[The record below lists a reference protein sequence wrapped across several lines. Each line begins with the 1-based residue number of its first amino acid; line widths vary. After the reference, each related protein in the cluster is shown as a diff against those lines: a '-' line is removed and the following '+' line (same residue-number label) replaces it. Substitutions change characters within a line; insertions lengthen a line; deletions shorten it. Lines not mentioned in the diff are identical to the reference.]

1 MKNTI
6 LFFVS
11 IILFSCNELEYNQQE
26 EFLNQEVAS
35 LSSQGAKVW
44 QLVGMSGMI
53 ANSYKSGDDM
63 SFQESIVLKEDGSF
77 IKFRETQ
84 QEKKQAGG
92 TYQWEDDR
100 LTLSYPEDNDLIG
113 NCTGNL
119 KETYHLDEN
128 QLRGDWWACD
138 GPGLFYE
145 LKNI

>member
-11 IILFSCNELEYNQQE
+11 IILFSCNELENNQQE

-77 IKFRETQ
+77 IKFRETE